1 MYNAQKEVI
10 LMRIKEVVAQTGL
23 TDKTIRYYI
32 SKGLVFPNNNVS
44 YSGRNSFDFTDDDVK
59 TLNRIAVLRKAGFS
73 VSQIE
78 SIRKSTNTKEEISSL
93 LAEKE
98 AEIVLDE
105 KIIDALRM
113 CNENG
118 KSDFDSLA
126 DALESKLSEV
136 EIVEEE
142 TGRISNIASVIVFS
156 IITVLETVNLGY
168 LLSIVFED
176 RKPFLYPYYPTE
188 VILGIGIP
196 VVLLIASIV
205 FIIISYRMYLPS
217 YTLVVII
224 ITDIIVS
231 VFIVLIVLFC
241 DIVFL
246 LSPGVGSC
254 TNKVT
259 NYTSIEDNIDNN
271 MVCSSGAQNVFP
283 QHINHKESKYHY
295 LYLYNS
301 VELFSEHSLTE
312 EQYLAEKKRISSV
325 KEIIGTKQ
333 RGEWTCIYYT
343 DYDNEDA
350 DYHDVLLAAYN
361 DKTKAVRYAYSYK
374 FSPHSGTSNY
384 YLSYAVKW

>member
-1 MYNAQKEVI
+1 
-10 LMRIKEVVAQTGL
+10 MRIKEVIALTGL

-44 YSGRNSFDFTDDDVK
+44 YSGRSNYNFTDDDVK

-73 VSQIE
+73 VSQIDLM
-78 SIRKSTNTKEEISSL
+78 KKGTNTKEEITSL
-93 LAEKE
+93 LEKKE
-98 AEIVLDE
+98 AEIILDE
-105 KIIDALRM
+105 IVIEVLKEYNKID
-113 CNENG
+113 NP
-118 KSDFDSLA
+118 DFCSLS
-126 DALESKLSEV
+126 DALESKMNEV
-136 EIVEEE
+136 ELVEEKE
-142 TGRISNIASVIVFS
+142 IGRASNIASLIVFS
-156 IITVLETVNLGY
+156 IVTILETVNLAY
-168 LLSIVFED
+168 FFPAFFEE
-176 RKPFLYPYYPTE
+176 RKPFLYPYYPPE
-188 VILGIGIP
+188 VALGIGIP
-196 VVLLIASIV
+196 TVLLIASIV

-246 LSPGVGSC
+246 FSPGVGSC

-259 NYTSIEDNIDNN
+259 NYMSIEDNIYKN

-283 QHINHKESKYHY
+283 QHINQKESKYHY
-295 LYLYNS
+295 LFLYNS
-301 VELFSEHSLTE
+301 VELFAEQSLTE

>member
-44 YSGRNSFDFTDDDVK
+44 YSGRSSFDFTDDDVK

-78 SIRKSTNTKEEISSL
+78 SIRKGTNTKEEISSL

-113 CNENG
+113 CNETG

-136 EIVEEE
+136 EIVEEK
-142 TGRISNIASVIVFS
+142 TGRASNIASVIILS
-156 IITVLETVNLGY
+156 IITVLEIANLSC
-168 LLSIVFED
+168 LLPIVFEE
-176 RKPFLYPYYPTE
+176 RKPFLYPYYPPE

-196 VVLLIASIV
+196 VALLISSIIL
-205 FIIISYRMYLPS
+205 IIISHRIYLS
-217 YTLVVII
+217 TEVII
-224 ITDIIVS
+224 TEITVS
-231 VFIVLIVLFC
+231 VFAALIIFIC

-246 LSPGVGSC
+246 FSPGIGSC

-259 NYTSIEDNIDNN
+259 NYMSIEDNIYKN

-283 QHINHKESKYHY
+283 QHINQKESKYHY
-295 LYLYNS
+295 LYLYYS
-301 VELFSEHSLTE
+301 VELFAEQSLTE
-312 EQYLAEKKRISSV
+312 EQYLAEKERISSV

-343 DYDNEDA
+343 DFDNEDA

-374 FSPHSGTSNY
+374 FSPNSGTSNY

>member
-1 MYNAQKEVI
+1 
-10 LMRIKEVVAQTGL
+10 MRIKEVVAQTGL

-44 YSGRNSFDFTDDDVK
+44 YSGRSSFDFTDDDVK

-78 SIRKSTNTKEEISSL
+78 SIRNGTNTKEEISSL

-136 EIVEEE
+136 EIVEEK
-142 TGRISNIASVIVFS
+142 TGRASNIASVIILS
-156 IITVLETVNLGY
+156 IITVLEIANLAY
-168 LLSIVFED
+168 LLPIVFEE
-176 RKPFLYPYYPTE
+176 RKPFLYPYYPPE

-196 VVLLIASIV
+196 VALLISSIIL
-205 FIIISYRMYLPS
+205 IIISHRIYLS
-217 YTLVVII
+217 TEVII
-224 ITDIIVS
+224 TEITVS
-231 VFIVLIVLFC
+231 VFAALIIFIC

-246 LSPGVGSC
+246 FSPGIGSC

-259 NYTSIEDNIDNN
+259 NYMSIEDNIYKN

-283 QHINHKESKYHY
+283 QHINQKESKYHY
-295 LYLYNS
+295 LYLYYS
-301 VELFSEHSLTE
+301 VELFAEQSLTE

-343 DYDNEDA
+343 DFDNEDA

-374 FSPHSGTSNY
+374 FSPNSGTSNY

>member
-32 SKGLVFPNNNVS
+32 SKGLVFPTNNVS
-44 YSGRNSFDFTDDDVK
+44 YSGRSSFDFTDDDVK

-78 SIRKSTNTKEEISSL
+78 SIRKGTNTKEEISSL
-93 LAEKE
+93 LAKKE
-98 AEIVLDE
+98 AEINLDE

-217 YTLVVII
+217 YTLVVIF

-231 VFIVLIVLFC
+231 VFIVLIVLGC
-241 DIVFL
+241 DILFL
-246 LSPGVGSC
+246 LSPGIGSC

-259 NYTSIEDNIDNN
+259 NYMSIEDDIYQYFITSDIK
-271 MVCSSGAQNVFP
+271 SIFP
-283 QHINHKESKYHY
+283 QHINQKGSKYHY
-295 LYLYNS
+295 LYIYNS
-301 VELFSEHSLTE
+301 VELFAEQSLTE

-343 DYDNEDA
+343 DFDNEEA

-361 DKTKAVRYAYSYK
+361 DQLNTVRYAHSYK
-374 FSPHSGTSNY
+374 FSPNSGTSNY